1 MAQYALP
8 VPFKKEW
15 KHKILLLEFILG
27 YVQVFFVDEAGW
39 LIIKFGDDI
48 FRCHVSDGEPRAKRA
63 PALAGMNLYMR
74 IMADVACCDNA
85 IMYHSIIDND
95 IGFFVFFTG
104 CNAAEY
110 GDRMWEL
117 IE

>member
-1 MAQYALP
+1 
-8 VPFKKEW
+8 
-15 KHKILLLEFILG
+15 
-27 YVQVFFVDEAGW
+27 
-39 LIIKFGDDI
+39 
-48 FRCHVSDGEPRAKRA
+48 
-63 PALAGMNLYMR
+63 MNLYMR